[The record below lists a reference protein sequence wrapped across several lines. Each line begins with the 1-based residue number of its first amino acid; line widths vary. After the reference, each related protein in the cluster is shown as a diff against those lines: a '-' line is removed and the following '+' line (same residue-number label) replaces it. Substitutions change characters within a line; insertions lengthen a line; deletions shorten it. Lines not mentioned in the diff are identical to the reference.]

1 MKIKFRNPKK
11 GHKKTKEISTS
22 DKIKNRRKIK
32 LPNKIRLAVIG
43 ILIIILLA
51 SVISANTAYQK
62 SETIQN
68 TITTI
73 SYNQAGRYNY
83 IVYLNESTVYEGLEI
98 LKLGDGVI
106 FKQLVKNINASF
118 TYIFD
123 INIVTEISGTYNIT
137 GRIQTELWN
146 KTFTI
151 IPDKEF
157 SFNGKTA
164 IFTEQFPID
173 FVFYENIT
181 SQIEEETGVTVVDPL
196 LVIQTDIDISFNAG
210 GKISETLSPSLT
222 VSLGKLT
229 INIEEG
235 SDNQDSDAKTK
246 TEEIYD
252 PTVKNERNTWTTNSF
267 LILIII
273 MLFVVFTTAT
283 TAELSK
289 IERQIYKIKKKYG
302 EWIVET
308 EKLPSKALVN
318 ILPVKSLEDLMKTSE
333 ELGKP
338 VVYYTTSKPEKHAFY
353 VFDDT
358 IWYEYSLKV

>member
-62 SETIQN
+62 SEIIQN
-68 TITTI
+68 TVTTI

-137 GRIQTELWN
+137 GRIQTE
-146 KTFTI
+146 I
-151 IPDKEF
+151 CAGR
-157 SFNGKTA
+157 GKNDRRSA
-164 IFTEQFPID
+164 
-173 FVFYENIT
+173 
-181 SQIEEETGVTVVDPL
+181 
-196 LVIQTDIDISFNAG
+196 
-210 GKISETLSPSLT
+210 
-222 VSLGKLT
+222 
-229 INIEEG
+229 
-235 SDNQDSDAKTK
+235 
-246 TEEIYD
+246 
-252 PTVKNERNTWTTNSF
+252 
-267 LILIII
+267 
-273 MLFVVFTTAT
+273 
-283 TAELSK
+283 
-289 IERQIYKIKKKYG
+289 
-302 EWIVET
+302 
-308 EKLPSKALVN
+308 
-318 ILPVKSLEDLMKTSE
+318 
-333 ELGKP
+333 
-338 VVYYTTSKPEKHAFY
+338 
-353 VFDDT
+353 
-358 IWYEYSLKV
+358 